1 MKLPI
6 GQLIKITLDEREQP
20 LLAIVIRKLDD
31 DYELAWTLDNKVV
44 KDVMS
49 REELIRAFT
58 SGYYKLVL

>member
-20 LLAIVIRKLDD
+20 LLATVIRKSDD

-44 KDVMS
+44 KDVMT

>member
-20 LLAIVIRKLDD
+20 LLATVIRKLDD
-31 DYELAWTLDNKVV
+31 DYELAWTLDNKIV